1 MPLKRS
7 RMVRTSQWYPIPW
20 YEFLYVCHQNIQN
33 DYIKIIKY
41 YINIRGQ
48 ELMGCGEIAINNLR
62 KLGYTRR
69 EKYGHMYHSHLDHK
83 NNPSASANGMLNGVK
98 RWNHGPANDW
108 SCLLGDYSKPHF
120 LGGISF
126 WSIHIYPQVCPPTVR
141 SYLVFTHIHWVWK
154 RFPPIPQICLN
165 LGSSSQVWMKN
176 YATFETSGQK
186 MPETITSTLSL
197 FSGKQQH
204 TGAKII
210 KNISKCMLSCHNAQS
225 PNQSK

>member
-20 YEFLYVCHQNIQN
+20 VIWVCEFLYVCHQNIQT

-48 ELMGCGEIAINNLR
+48 ELMGCGEIAPNNLR
-62 KLGYTRR
+62 KLGYTRC

-98 RWNHGPANDW
+98 RCNHGPANDW

-120 LGGISF
+120 LGGRSF
-126 WSIHIYPQVCPPTVR
+126 WSIHIYPQVWPPTVR
-141 SYLVFTHIHWVWK
+141 SYLVFTQIHWVWK

-165 LGSSSQVWMKN
+165 LGSSSQVWMK
-176 YATFETSGQK
+176 
-186 MPETITSTLSL
+186 LSL
-197 FSGKQQH
+197 SFQGSSNTQGLKSLRNFSMIYMEH
-204 TGAKII
+204 
-210 KNISKCMLSCHNAQS
+210 
-225 PNQSK
+225 

>member
-7 RMVRTSQWYPIPW
+7 RMVRTIQWYPIPW

-197 FSGKQQH
+197 SFQGSSNTQGLKSLR
-204 TGAKII
+204 TYPSVCCLVI
-210 KNISKCMLSCHNAQS
+210 MPS